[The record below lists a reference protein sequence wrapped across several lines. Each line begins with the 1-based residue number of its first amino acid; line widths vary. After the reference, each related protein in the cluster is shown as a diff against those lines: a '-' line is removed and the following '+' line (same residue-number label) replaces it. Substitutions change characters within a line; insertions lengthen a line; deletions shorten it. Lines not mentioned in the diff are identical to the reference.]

1 MVLQIGLM
9 VIVKPN
15 MPDTGVIN
23 EELLTMVVICP
34 SSIRIV
40 SQTIQDESTVARS
53 GRNFS

>member
-15 MPDTGVIN
+15 MPDTGVSN